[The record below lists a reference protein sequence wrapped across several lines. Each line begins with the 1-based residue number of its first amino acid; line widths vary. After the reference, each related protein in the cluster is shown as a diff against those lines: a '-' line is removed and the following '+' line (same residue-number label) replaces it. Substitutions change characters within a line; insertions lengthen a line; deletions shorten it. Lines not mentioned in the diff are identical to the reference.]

1 MPAVLAILRFFAWCC
16 SVGIFVVFIAWCFLA
31 FLGKVFG
38 SGFLLV
44 LAALVIPR
52 LWVALG
58 GPEQDVADESKRA
71 KAAKAANK
79 STE

>member
-1 MPAVLAILRFFAWCC
+1 MRAVLAILRFFAWCC
-16 SVGIFVVFIAWCFLA
+16 SVGIFVVFIAWCFSPSW
-31 FLGKVFG
+31 GKFWIG
-38 SGFLLV
+38 LLLV